1 MKSATLLKD
10 TAELRPLYDFLFR
23 FYHYLP
29 VGNFI
34 AETVVKTVKRTL
46 HPTQRRKEETLSR
59 WISALHRDKDR
70 LARLTDELVQWARRV
85 LGHDKSDQAKARPQG
100 RKEEREREEKRLSA
114 GGAKVGPEGRG
125 RGPPARARA

>member
-46 HPTQRRKEETLSR
+46 HPTQRRKEETQLALDLCAASR
-59 WISALHRDKDR
+59 
-70 LARLTDELVQWARRV
+70 
-85 LGHDKSDQAKARPQG
+85 QG
-100 RKEEREREEKRLSA
+100 STSTA
-114 GGAKVGPEGRG
+114 D
-125 RGPPARARA
+125 